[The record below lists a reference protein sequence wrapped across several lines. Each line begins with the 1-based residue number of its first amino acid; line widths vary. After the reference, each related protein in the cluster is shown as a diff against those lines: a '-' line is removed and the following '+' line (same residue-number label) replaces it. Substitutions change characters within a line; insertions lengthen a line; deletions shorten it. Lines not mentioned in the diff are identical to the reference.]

1 MSLRGAVN
9 CGMTIALS
17 MPSAVGLSMVL
28 VFQAAA
34 STAYTYTAAAAAMTY
49 STACSVNEQYDIT
62 GKASPPSFWCP
73 ATALGN
79 QCALLMVPCVGIECV
94 LSGHLSF

>member
-62 GKASPPSFWCP
+62 GKASPLPPPSGVLRLHSGTSVPSSWCP
-73 ATALGN
+73 VLALN
-79 QCALLMVPCVGIECV
+79 V
-94 LSGHLSF
+94 F